1 MEKLIETIKKFRSEK
16 PDAGSARMV
25 EMIDNIICEYWA
37 VLDVKLS
44 QDGPER
50 SKQIFVLYQIKEL
63 NRHVRNGDYIRA
75 SRANILND
83 EWITL

>member
-1 MEKLIETIKKFRSEK
+1 
-16 PDAGSARMV
+16 MV